1 MVGEGV
7 LDSGRELVS
16 SLCSQPEIGT
26 RGDAGNCQGTW
37 RDVSVNQLQERVYA
51 SFVDMQV
58 WASLEGSS
66 SKCEERVAKE
76 RKLVQGVLQ
85 LASKIP

>member
-7 LDSGRELVS
+7 LDSSRELVS
-16 SLCSQPEIGT
+16 GLCSQPEIET

-37 RDVSVNQLQERVYA
+37 RDVSVNQLQEHFYT

-58 WASLEGSS
+58 WTSLGGGR

-76 RKLVQGVLQ
+76 RKLVHGVLQ